1 MAYTEAGKRAAMRY
15 KAENRD
21 LIRFEVRK
29 GEKDVLKE
37 AAANANKSMAQYIIE
52 AINDKAGKQLLTPA
66 GKGA

>member
-29 GEKDVLKE
+29 GEKDILK
-37 AAANANKSMAQYIIE
+37 AAATEANKSMAQYIIE
-52 AINDKAGKQLLTPA
+52 AINDHAGKQLLTPST
-66 GKGA
+66 K

>member
-1 MAYTEAGKRAAMRY
+1 MAHTEAGKRAAMRY

-37 AAANANKSMAQYIIE
+37 AATEANKSMAQYRIE
-52 AINDKAGKQLLTPA
+52 AINDKAGKQLLTPST
-66 GKGA
+66 K